1 MLPRKSKLL
10 WRNLWWLRSQYLGE
24 WFGHSLSKLCSSND
38 ETRQS
43 HARFDSLLWC
53 RLQAVSKWSLWREPH
68 PRSPSMHCECTVAHR
83 RCRNLPGN
91 DIRKPRDFFSS
102 EVSSLSKGALNGMVG
117 RRAVEWEPTTS
128 WVEAKLYIYIWIHS
142 NQEEDKLHWKPTFKE
157 IIQERIEYQVSIEY
171 PRRQAAVY
179 CVADWKYPLYNW
191 CYIVFQQRAKY
202 HQGVKNDGHTE
213 HG

>member
-68 PRSPSMHCECTVAHR
+68 SRLPSMHFECTVAHR

-102 EVSSLSKGALNGMVG
+102 EVSSLSKEAFNGMVG

-128 WVEAKLYIYIWIHS
+128 WVEAKLYISMKTLGSRRGKIALEANVQRNHPRENRVSSIHWVS
-142 NQEEDKLHWKPTFKE
+142 KKASRSILCCGLKVSFVQLVLHSIPTEDK
-157 IIQERIEYQVSIEY
+157 RSSG
-171 PRRQAAVY
+171 
-179 CVADWKYPLYNW
+179 C
-191 CYIVFQQRAKY
+191 
-202 HQGVKNDGHTE
+202 
-213 HG
+213 